1 MRLIISGDIHGNDVA
16 YDEVI
21 KSAIS
26 KYRKNIDKFIDLGDF
41 TWGFLWGEEVAQ
53 KMIDLKNM
61 GKFLGITG
69 NRETGMVFTYYTE
82 KKNDKTISWDIDS
95 TMGAPLLSCN
105 RMSNETLDFITN
117 LPETILI
124 KFVNPDT
131 YYENTKNITYIE
143 TEVEVISTPIY
154 LKHKMPLTEVEKA
167 FLSRENCTIILTA
180 YTHIINN
187 ESYGDYD
194 VYNPESVGLTSDG
207 IPSASYGELVFL
219 KWTLE
224 F

>member
-41 TWGFLWGEEVAQ
+41 TCDFLWGEEVAQ

-69 NRETGMVFTYYTE
+69 NRETGMVFPYYTE

-154 LKHKMPLTEVEKA
+154 LKHKMPLTEVEKT

-180 YTHIINN
+180 YTLIINN
-187 ESYGDYD
+187 ESYGDYE
-194 VYNPESVGLTSDG
+194 VYNP
-207 IPSASYGELVFL
+207 
-219 KWTLE
+219 
-224 F
+224 